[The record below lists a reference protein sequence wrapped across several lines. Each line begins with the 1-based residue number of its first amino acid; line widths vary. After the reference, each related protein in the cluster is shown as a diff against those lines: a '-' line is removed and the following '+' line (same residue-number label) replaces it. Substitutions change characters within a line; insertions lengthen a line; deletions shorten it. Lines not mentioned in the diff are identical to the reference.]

1 MSRLQHAFE
10 QFDNYNKTDPT
21 IFEWEGIS
29 YPQEYVLAIKL
40 YDWVLKLD
48 PDAGEELL
56 LASRCQH
63 IGRWEIPRDS
73 YPEGREAYLRW
84 RSDLAKY
91 HAEVATAILQDAG
104 YDEQQIARVRQI
116 LLKQKIKVDADVQTM
131 ENALCLVFLEFQYE
145 DFFPKHEQDKLVNI
159 LKRSLLKMDAHGHK
173 FALSLNYSIK
183 GLYYINEALKLITK

>member
-1 MSRLQHAFE
+1 MSKLQHAFE

-29 YPQEYVLAIKL
+29 YPQEYFLAIKL

-159 LKRSLLKMDAHGHK
+159 LKRSLLKMDAHGHQ

>member
-116 LLKQKIKVDADVQTM
+116 LLKQKMKVDADVQTM

>member
-1 MSRLQHAFE
+1 MSKLQHAFE

-21 IFEWEGIS
+21 IFEWEGVS
-29 YPQEYVLAIKL
+29 YPQEYFLAIKL

>member
-1 MSRLQHAFE
+1 MSKLQHAFE

-29 YPQEYVLAIKL
+29 YPQEYFLAIKL

-73 YPEGREAYLRW
+73 YSEGREAYLKW

-91 HAEVATAILQDAG
+91 HAEVAKSILQDVG

-159 LKRSLLKMDAHGHK
+159 LKRSLLKIDAHGHK